1 MDLMEY
7 KAKEYFDLYR
17 IAGPRGFVV
26 NSLADLD
33 GLEVEYPCMVK
44 AQVQIGG
51 RGKAGGIKPA
61 TNTSELEAACA
72 AILGMDIKGHPV
84 KRLLVTRQVEVASE
98 WYLSIALDR
107 VKKCPIVIFS
117 SVGGVDIEETAK
129 TDPDKIIRVT
139 IDPIV
144 GLRPYVATYLV
155 SKSGIDAS
163 YTGQLADMLDK
174 LYALFREGD
183 CLLCEIN
190 PLAVTPAG
198 ELQALDAKVTVDDA
212 ALYRH
217 PELIELRDEMESHPL
232 ILEAR
237 KFRFL
242 FIPCDP
248 DGEVAVISNGSG
260 MIMSCIDVLSK
271 NGMKTVAALDL
282 GGGATGDRV
291 KEAIR
296 ICLSEPKTKA
306 LFINIFGGITRC
318 DEIAAGVKGFVDEY
332 GSDKLVVIRFEG
344 TNKEKGI
351 AVLESIG
358 KPNVVFADGLY
369 EGVDAIKERR
379 ASL

>member
-7 KAKEYFDLYR
+7 KAKEYFDLHR
-17 IAGPRGFVV
+17 IRGPKGFVV
-26 NSLADLD
+26 SGPADLAD
-33 GLEVEYPCMVK
+33 LEVEYPCMVK

-61 TNTSELEAACA
+61 ADKAELEAACK

-84 KRLLVTRQVEVASE
+84 KRVLITRQVKVASE
-98 WYLSIALDR
+98 WYLAIALDR
-107 VKKCPIVIFS
+107 VRKCPVVIFS

-129 TDPDKIIRVT
+129 ASPDKIVRVN
-139 IDPIV
+139 IDPVV
-144 GLRPYVATYLV
+144 GLRPYVANYLV
-155 SKSGIDAS
+155 SKSGLDAS
-163 YTGQLADMLDK
+163 YAAQLGEMLDK
-174 LYALFREGD
+174 LYTLFREGD

-190 PLAVTPAG
+190 PLAVTPEG
-198 ELQALDAKVTVDDA
+198 RLEALDAKVTVDDA

-217 PELIELRDEMESHPL
+217 PELVELRDEMETNPL

-248 DGEVAVISNGSG
+248 EGDVAVMSNGSG
-260 MIMSCIDVLSK
+260 MIMSCIDVLSM
-271 NGMKTVAALDL
+271 NGMKTAAALDL

-296 ICLSEPKTKA
+296 ICLSDPKAKA

-318 DEIAAGVKGFVDEY
+318 DEIAGGVKAFMDEH

-358 KPNVVFADGLY
+358 RKNVVFADGLY

-379 ASL
+379 AAL

>member
-17 IAGPRGFVV
+17 IPGPKGFVA
-26 NSLADLD
+26 ADAAELD
-33 GLEVEYPCMVK
+33 GLAVEYPCMVK

-61 TNTSELEAACA
+61 ANKAELDAACK
-72 AILGMDIKGHPV
+72 AILGMDIKGNLV
-84 KRLLVTRQVEVASE
+84 KRVLITRAVQVAQE
-98 WYLSIALDR
+98 WYLAIALDR
-107 VKKCPIVIFS
+107 VKKCPVVIFS
-117 SVGGVDIEETAK
+117 PVGGVDIEETAK
-129 TDPDKIIRVT
+129 TDPDKIVRVNV
-139 IDPIV
+139 DPIV
-144 GLRPYVATYLV
+144 GLRPYVANYLA
-155 SKSGIDAS
+155 SKSGVGPA
-163 YTGQLADMLDK
+163 YAGQLAEMLDK

-190 PLAVTPAG
+190 PLAVTPDG
-198 ELQALDAKVTVDDA
+198 KLEALDAKVTVDDA
-212 ALYRH
+212 ALFRH
-217 PELIELRDEMESHPL
+217 PELVELRDEMEQDPL

-242 FIPCDP
+242 FIPCNP
-248 DGEVAVISNGSG
+248 EGEVAVMSNGSG

-271 NGMKTVAALDL
+271 NGMKTAAALDL
-282 GGGATGDRV
+282 GGGATGDRI

-296 ICLSEPKTKA
+296 IVLSEPKAKA

-318 DEIAAGVKGFVDEY
+318 DEVAGGVKAFMDEY
-332 GSDKLVVIRFEG
+332 GFDKLIVIRFEG
-344 TNKEKGI
+344 TNKDKGI

-358 KPNVVFADGLY
+358 RKNVVFADGLY

-379 ASL
+379 AGL